1 MKPVIEMLFLPPPS
15 PTLIIDANKKEEPHK
30 KISLESFTQ
39 KMELGLMADTS
50 FSIVTPTS
58 LYIHEPE

>member
-1 MKPVIEMLFLPPPS
+1 L
-15 PTLIIDANKKEEPHK
+15 TLTRKKSSNKIIP
-30 KISLESFTQ
+30 LEAFSQ